1 MVLSS
6 LDRRDI
12 DSITHAE
19 RGLRSLR
26 SEVVGPRVDA
36 PLSYDARVRDLLG
49 EMFVRK
55 PLPGKAFRSLDP
67 QESVGL
73 WRYLQFGTQS
83 RRWTELHGDL
93 DRQSGVLV
101 APHQPHAIN
110 DAYAYLRHNFHTGTQ
125 VVTPTEFGD
134 ASTIVTDDIWQQA
147 LATGMDPQS
156 TAVLY
161 PLRAGLAFYE
171 GALRRGFREN
181 IMLGV
186 VRSHDKAQASCY
198 LEPAHLRADA
208 LKACSDVMIVD
219 PMLATGGSVELSLA
233 YLSQRF
239 GIDAAQVTVAS
250 MIAAPEGIARLLSE
264 TRIRHIFAGKVDHG
278 LNDDAYI
285 VSMGLGDAGDQLE
298 AYLRKMAPIWFADGK
313 LSAREYA
320 VLCEKLRV
328 SVAA

>member
-1 MVLSS
+1 
-6 LDRRDI
+6 
-12 DSITHAE
+12 
-19 RGLRSLR
+19 
-26 SEVVGPRVDA
+26 
-36 PLSYDARVRDLLG
+36 
-49 EMFVRK
+49 
-55 PLPGKAFRSLDP
+55 
-67 QESVGL
+67 
-73 WRYLQFGTQS
+73 
-83 RRWTELHGDL
+83 
-93 DRQSGVLV
+93 SGVVRADLV
-101 APHQPHAIN
+101 GTHQPPTIN

-125 VVTPTEFGD
+125 VVTPAEFGD

-147 LATGMDPQS
+147 LATGLDPQS

-198 LEPAHLRADA
+198 LEPTHLAADA

-250 MIAAPEGIARLLSE
+250 MIAAPEGIARLLSG
-264 TRIRHIFAGKVDHG
+264 TKIRHIFAGKVDHG

-298 AYLRKMAPIWFADGK
+298 AYLRKMAPIWFADQK